1 MRGRDTKNL
10 ILDAAESLFS
20 KRSYVD
26 VTFRQIADLAG
37 LHVSQI
43 IYHFQ
48 NKDGL
53 LKQVVIRRAA
63 ELNDERMS
71 VLNAYRRVVS
81 DEGMEI
87 EPLVRAFFDPYLTK
101 IIEDETDGWRN
112 FGALI
117 GRIVWDPLALPAI
130 DAAYN
135 EVASHYLAAF
145 TKAAPEIDEENVHR
159 AFQFLLAA
167 MYSACADN
175 RRIDTLSDGRYSSR
189 DLDRIYECAI
199 PFVTGGFKAMAGL
212 PAKKQEHDGGK

>member
-1 MRGRDTKNL
+1 MRGRDTKNI

-20 KRSYVD
+20 KRSYID

-48 NKDGL
+48 NKDRL

-63 ELNDERMS
+63 ELNDERMDI
-71 VLNAYRRVVS
+71 LNTYRRLVG
-81 DEGMEI
+81 DDNMEI
-87 EPLVRAFFDPYLTK
+87 EPLVRAFIDPYLTRL
-101 IIEDETDGWRN
+101 IEDKTNSWRN

-117 GRIVWDPLALPAI
+117 GRIAWNPLTIPAI
-130 DAAYN
+130 GTAYN
-135 EVASHYLAAF
+135 ETAKHYLMAF
-145 TKAAPEIDEENVHR
+145 TKAAPEIDEEHIHR

-175 RRIDTLSDGRYSSR
+175 RRIDTLSDGQFSSW
-189 DLDRIYECAI
+189 DIDRIYTSVI
-199 PFVTGGFKAMAGL
+199 PFVTGGFKELAKL
-212 PAKKQEHDGGK
+212 PNNAPNRSGAK